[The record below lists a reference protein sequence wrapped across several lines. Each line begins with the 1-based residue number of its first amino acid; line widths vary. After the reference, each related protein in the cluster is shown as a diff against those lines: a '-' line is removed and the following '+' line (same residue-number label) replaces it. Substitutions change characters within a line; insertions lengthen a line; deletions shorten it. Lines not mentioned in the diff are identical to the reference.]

1 MEFKVVVSDPKTGR
15 SYQREVKDEQA
26 RRLNN
31 LVIGKEFDG
40 SVVGLSGYKLVV
52 TGGSDRDGFP
62 MKRGVHGA
70 ARPKIL
76 MSGGVG
82 YRAKGDVR
90 VRKRVRGERIGE
102 DVVQV
107 NTKIV
112 KRGRKDVE
120 TLFGLKEEPEG
131 EKEEGE
137 EAKKE
142 EKVEEEEEKKPK
154 AEEKKEAEEGKKP
167 EEPKEEAAKEKEKKA
182 EKTEKKPKDEK
193 KAEEAEKK

>member
-1 MEFKVVVSDPKTGR
+1 MD
-15 SYQREVKDEQA
+15 
-26 RRLNN
+26 
-31 LVIGKEFDG
+31 GKEFDG

-82 YRAKGDVR
+82 YRAKSDVR

-112 KRGRKDVE
+112 KHGRKDVE
-120 TLFGLKEEPEG
+120 ILFGLKEESAG
-131 EKEEGE
+131 EKEDGDGV
-137 EAKKE
+137 KKE
-142 EKVEEEEEKKPK
+142 EKVEEGEEKKPK
-154 AEEKKEAEEGKKP
+154 AEEKKEEKLKEKGKEIKEKA
-167 EEPKEEAAKEKEKKA
+167 EEPKEEAAGEKEKKA
-182 EKTEKKPKDEK
+182 EKTKKKPKDEK
-193 KAEEAEKK
+193 KAEKK